1 MNAMNQDGLRV
12 YVLLRLVHLV
22 HRREFSFLSGLL
34 FTIAVLSVP
43 CMRHRSED
51 RRKGPQHGQ
60 LSEGREF
67 LASTVNYLLKHK
79 LDLLLTVSA
88 GPSLSFGGL

>member
-34 FTIAVLSVP
+34 FTIAGEPLENSNNFQTLCVGLPPVP
-43 CMRHRSED
+43 LIV
-51 RRKGPQHGQ
+51 RKFLNSDFKFSNCGTGTPQTKTG
-60 LSEGREF
+60 
-67 LASTVNYLLKHK
+67 
-79 LDLLLTVSA
+79 
-88 GPSLSFGGL
+88 